1 MATTEYKTPG
11 VYLVEKNAFPTSVVE
26 VLTAVPVFVGYTE
39 KAMEGKRNVAGV
51 PVRLTAMREFVSTF
65 GGAHRTQLDIKTGK
79 TIAVAELQYVEGARY
94 LLHDSMQLFFANG
107 GGPCYVVSVG
117 DFKTAI
123 AADKLWSDDV
133 KNALER
139 ELEPT
144 MVVIPEATQ
153 VEHDGWQTISNA
165 VLLHCANMMSRITI
179 LDVIGGDRPRPD
191 GVSEANHVLNQ
202 STTFR
207 DALTPDKPGYGVAY
221 YPWLRTTVVPDS
233 DIDFRSLSKTARDE
247 LIAATID
254 DAKVRFTNP
263 PKLQTVQTAADKV
276 SAYADD
282 TPPAEADLEAFL
294 MQHRVLVTASPIY
307 KSVMEAVKPHL
318 NLLPPSAAMA
328 GVYARIDSLF
338 GVFKAPANTG
348 LNAVVAPTLNIT
360 NDEQMDLNVP
370 LDGKAINAIR
380 TIPGRGLIVWGARTL
395 DGNSQDWR
403 YVNVRRTMIMLEQSI
418 KAAAQA
424 YVFQPNTATTW
435 VTVQAM
441 IVNYLTNKWKEGA
454 LMGTTPEEAFGV
466 TVGLGSTMSG
476 NDILDGYMRVTI
488 KVAIVRPA
496 EFIELTFVQQMQSVA

>member
-39 KAMEGKRNVAGV
+39 KSMEGTRNVAGA

-65 GGAHRTQLDIKTGK
+65 GGARRSQLDIKTGA
-79 TIAVAELQYVEGARY
+79 TIDAAELQYVEGPRY
-94 LLHDSMQLFFANG
+94 LLHDSMQLFFDNG

-117 DFKTAI
+117 DFKTPI
-123 AADKLWSDDV
+123 AGEKLWNPDV

-153 VEHDGWQTISNA
+153 VGHDAWQSISNA
-165 VLLHCANMMSRITI
+165 VLLHCAEMMSRVTI
-179 LDVIGGDRPRPD
+179 LDVVGGDKPKPD
-191 GVSEANHVLNQ
+191 GVSEANHVLIQ
-202 STTFR
+202 STAFR
-207 DALTPDKPGYGVAY
+207 NALTPDKPSYGVAY
-221 YPWLRTTVVPDS
+221 YPWLRTTIVSDS
-233 DIDFRSLSKTARDE
+233 EIDFRSLSKAARDA
-247 LIAATID
+247 LIAATIA
-254 DAKVRFTNP
+254 DATKRFANS

-282 TPPAEADLEAFL
+282 APPAGADLEAFFV
-294 MQHRVLVTASPIY
+294 QHRVLVTASPVY
-307 KSVMEAVKPHL
+307 KAVMDAVKPHL

-348 LNAVVAPTLNIT
+348 LNSVVAPAMNIT
-360 NDEQMDLNVP
+360 HDEQMDLNVP

-380 TIPGRGLIVWGARTL
+380 AIPGRGLIVWGARTL

-454 LMGTTPEEAFGV
+454 LMGTTPEDAFGV